1 MLATATLGCLRN
13 GRQLVVGTHIREQPF
28 SRRLLLGTSAITI
41 VHMSHG
47 LGTLHLS
54 HDVDF
59 LSHRLLLNLV
69 GMGEAS

>member
-28 SRRLLLGTSAITI
+28 SRRLLLGTRAITI

-47 LGTLHLS
+47 LGTLHFS
-54 HDVDF
+54 HGMDF
-59 LSHRLLLNLV
+59 LSYRLLLNLV
-69 GMGEAS
+69 STGEAY